1 MQKKKNR
8 IKFETMKHTYAI
20 SGMTCNGC
28 RTNAEDTLN
37 NIKGVLKA
45 SVNLDEGKAEV
56 EMEKHISTE
65 TLQQEFLKAGLHYT
79 ITDYNEHTSNKKTDK
94 PIASKPI
101 KDGNSSFPPA
111 KEIH

>member
-1 MQKKKNR
+1 
-8 IKFETMKHTYAI
+8 MKHTYAI

-56 EMEKHISTE
+56 EMGKTYFNRNTSTRIFKIR
-65 TLQQEFLKAGLHYT
+65 TALHY
-79 ITDYNEHTSNKKTDK
+79 NRL
-94 PIASKPI
+94 
-101 KDGNSSFPPA
+101 
-111 KEIH
+111 